1 MLIDVIIGLFLLA
14 GIGLGAWRGFTK
26 AIIIFLATYIPG
38 LVFIY
43 YYGEIS
49 NFVRVILEQSSNS
62 NTAFLGGLG
71 VFSGLLAII
80 GFAGGVFLFTRLLLS
95 LLSLHNP
102 DLHGRV
108 LGAATGFIIQNISAT
123 LLFFLI
129 YTALPV
135 ETSRLMHNSVW
146 AQLLRPIHQITY
158 PTYLTY
164 MKERTSRL
172 SASLA
177 SNGLGRTLV
186 NGVSFDDL
194 KQVISLPQDSD
205 NIQDLVD
212 QVRSLSQ
219 SVDLTAISE
228 LLRNFDSDSLS
239 AENIDER
246 IAVENAKRLEALE
259 F

>member
-1 MLIDVIIGLFLLA
+1 MLIDWVIVLFLLA

-38 LVFIY
+38 LIFIY
-43 YYGEIS
+43 YYDEIS

-71 VFSGLLAII
+71 IFSGLLAII

-95 LLSLHNP
+95 ILSLHKP
-102 DLHGRV
+102 DLHGRI

-135 ETSRLMHNSVW
+135 ETSKLMHQSIW
-146 AQLLRPIHQITY
+146 AQALRPIHKITY
-158 PTYLTY
+158 PTYLSY

-177 SNGLGRTLV
+177 ANGLAKTLV
-186 NGVSFDDL
+186 NGVSIDNL
-194 KQVISLPQDSD
+194 TKGISLPRDTD
-205 NIQDLVD
+205 AIQGLVEKV
-212 QVRSLSQ
+212 QSLSET
-219 SVDLTAISE
+219 VDLSAISE
-228 LLRNFDSDSLS
+228 LLGNLDSDTVS
-239 AENIDER
+239 AEHIDEL
-246 IAVENAKRLEALE
+246 IAAENAKRLDALE